1 MPSALGY
8 YSSISSSIPAY
19 SPLIFSVNLLIV
31 NQSDHDSD
39 GILSIDEDINGDGDP
54 LNDDTDGDGLPN
66 MNDFDD
72 DGDGVPTFNELDKDN
87 DGIPD
92 DFNNDGTPDYLDVEI
107 S

>member
-8 YSSISSSIPAY
+8 YSSISNSIPAY
-19 SPLIFSVNLLIV
+19 SPLIFSVNLHRV
-31 NQSDHDSD
+31 NQSDHDRD
-39 GILSIDEDINGDGDP
+39 GILSIHEDIDGDGNP

-72 DGDGVPTFNELDKDN
+72 DGDGVPTLDELDKDN
-87 DGIPD
+87 DGIFD
-92 DFNNDGTPDYLDVEI
+92 DFNNDGTPDYLDDEA